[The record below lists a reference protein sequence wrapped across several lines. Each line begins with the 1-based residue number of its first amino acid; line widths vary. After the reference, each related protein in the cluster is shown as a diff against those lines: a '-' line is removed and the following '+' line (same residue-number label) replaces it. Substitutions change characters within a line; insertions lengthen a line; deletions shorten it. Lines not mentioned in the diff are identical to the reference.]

1 MQNKSLLSCVIVA
14 AALFLSAD
22 AFGVS
27 ATVRSKAELLDAVAK
42 ASDGNGLLVQD
53 LDIVFAADC
62 APIEIGEDDI
72 WNQNAKC
79 ILDCGGRRI
88 TLDAGGCPGGTVVIG
103 GNVEEA
109 RREDQSA
116 AIKGCGKGSVFR
128 NLTIVN
134 QGRLEFAS
142 VEGTRVKDCDFI
154 GCGSSADAW
163 AGDGGAV
170 QGCGIVEGCGFERC
184 RARRGGALSDCGYAV
199 ECLFIDCR
207 AFDGGG
213 AIAGAGDVSRCEFRG
228 CSSDLFNGGVGG
240 AIYGGRD
247 VVSCLFVDCT
257 AKQGGAIMSS
267 ESLDGQHPKVV
278 HCTFIRCRGELN
290 DEAVF
295 ENSAGSRLFM
305 LNCLSYGSA
314 MLQEGADEGD
324 KFGCYCL
331 TDEGF
336 FANYAKG
343 DFHPNPALP
352 EDWEDPCG
360 LRFGDSGAAVF
371 VCRDLD
377 GYGYQLSSP
386 WPVCPG
392 CYRFRSGD
400 GEESTAPESAGKGSS
415 SVVKPRKG
423 AKPGHWRLPSKRA
436 PAPVKGFWN
445 SVRNSPPHV
454 VSQRTTSALLDLSKL
469 PCEIT
474 QNEIVH
480 GGDNYLDFV
489 STWYERS
496 RDLFRFFDLR
506 GPLKMPEVGVTPGYG
521 CPGRISPY
529 EEDDELK
536 ALARKYRFRT
546 GWFHRGFPK
555 EGDKQYQLYQD
566 RLKCWESKTNDVLDC
581 ITCAVEKIPFL
592 FSPAPGR
599 GPMPLVVYIAGS
611 GEQGTDLKKMF
622 RQTGVFDAVRDPS
635 FVFAQ
640 PCHLLAIMP
649 PEFANRNSYIHYPH
663 LYSHCS
669 GEKDGVCSEPL
680 RRYSHFTGSIDLI
693 RMYADL
699 VFELQRELES
709 KGRGTINPNAIVLV
723 GLSSGASAALSMMRE
738 FPGRY
743 AGVCAT
749 SPSWQFLMP
758 AVDRYRPGRWWFAV
772 SEAHHDW
779 DNEINKMVSA
789 CRGAG
794 ADVRLDYYP
803 HGDNWWNAQ
812 YSSPGFKSWLADC
825 CAKGPLHGE
834 KLIIARPEPGAK
846 LLLAK
851 TGPDE
856 ATYYGTVEERP
867 EGLPSEVAG
876 KRIKDIK
883 GIRYLYVDGSAREI
897 PPEAF
902 MQSAELETVHIKSH
916 GLTNIAARAFAESPK
931 LNLVVF
937 EGSDSPRIAGDAF
950 DGCAPALYG
959 GTIGVPVKIS
969 WGVTKVSWGATNGTN
984 TTILG
989 SRKISLK
996 AHALPVDGL
1005 FSTHLFLCDDQIHRR
1020 LHIEGEFLW
1029 SEEGEDGAN
1038 ALMFLGEGRDVFVPD
1053 TLGGRPVVALGRN
1066 LLHRRWGEFEYGIFA
1081 IPATVR
1087 SMPLFPGQHKVGK
1100 VFAACKL
1107 GYNVEYVLS
1116 PETVVYGTAP
1126 DENTGKLVPT
1136 WIGWNG
1142 KEVVVPQGT
1151 NPREFF
1157 SQDVALKFVHESGRG
1172 K

>member
-1 MQNKSLLSCVIVA
+1 MQNKPFLSCLIIA
-14 AALFLSAD
+14 LALFLSAD

-27 ATVRSKAELLDAVAK
+27 ATVRGKAELLGVVAK

-79 ILDCGGRRI
+79 LLDCGGHRI
-88 TLDAGGCPGGTVVIG
+88 TLDADGCPGGTVVIRGNTEG
-103 GNVEEA
+103 G
-109 RREDQSA
+109 RREDRSA
-116 AIKGCGKGSVFR
+116 AIKGCGRESVFR
-128 NLTIVN
+128 NLTFVN

-163 AGDGGAV
+163 AGEGGAV

-184 RARRGGALSDCGYAV
+184 RACVGGALSDCGYVV
-199 ECLFIDCR
+199 ECLFVDCR

-213 AIAGAGDVSRCEFRG
+213 AIAWAGDVSRCEFRSCG
-228 CSSDLFNGGVGG
+228 SEISNGGVGG
-240 AIYGGRD
+240 AIYGVRD

-257 AKQGGAIMSS
+257 ANQGGAIMSA

-278 HCTFIRCRGELN
+278 HCTFIRCRGELH

-314 MLQEGADEGD
+314 MLQEGANEGD

-331 TDEGF
+331 ADDGF
-336 FANYAKG
+336 FADYANG

-360 LRFGDSGAAVF
+360 LRFGESGAAVF

-392 CYRFRSGD
+392 CYRFRAGD
-400 GEESTAPESAGKGSS
+400 DGQSTTTESAGKGAS

-423 AKPGHWRLPSKRA
+423 AKPGHWRVPPKRA
-436 PAPVKGFWN
+436 PVPAKGFWN

-454 VSQRTTSALLDLSKL
+454 VSQRTTNALLDLSKR
-469 PCEIT
+469 PCEIV

-489 STWYERS
+489 SAWYEMS
-496 RDLFRFFDLR
+496 GDLFRFFDLR

-529 EEDDELK
+529 DEDDELT

-555 EGDKQYQLYQD
+555 EGDPDYSSYEK
-566 RLKCWESKTNDVLDC
+566 RLRCWELKTNDVLSC
-581 ITCAVEKIPFL
+581 YTCTVEKIPFL

-622 RQTGVFDAVRDPS
+622 RQTGVFDAVRAPS
-635 FVFAQ
+635 FVFAH

-649 PEFANRNSYIHYPH
+649 PDFATRESYLHYPH
-663 LYSHCS
+663 
-669 GEKDGVCSEPL
+669 
-680 RRYSHFTGSIDLI
+680 RYSFCSSPPSGDPPANLDLL

-699 VFELQRELES
+699 VFELQRQLES
-709 KGRGTINPNAIVLV
+709 QGRGTIDPNAIVLT
-723 GLSSGASAALSMMRE
+723 GLGSGASAALSMMRE
-738 FPGRY
+738 YPGRY

-749 SPSWQFLMP
+749 NPSWQFLLP
-758 AVDRYRPGRWWFAV
+758 AVDRYRPGRWWFAL
-772 SEAHHDW
+772 SEAYH
-779 DNEINKMVSA
+779 EIDDKVNTMAEAYRK
-789 CRGAG
+789 AG
-794 ADVRLDYYP
+794 AEVRLNYYP
-803 HGDNWWNAQ
+803 NGDNWWNAQ
-812 YSSPGFKSWLADC
+812 YSSPEFQGWIAEC
-825 CAKGPLHGE
+825 CAKGQLHGE
-834 KLIIARPEPGAK
+834 RLIVARPEPGAK

-856 ATYYGTVEERP
+856 ATYYGTLEERP
-867 EGLPSEVAG
+867 DGLPSEVAG
-876 KRIKDIK
+876 KRIKDIR
-883 GIRYLYVDGSAREI
+883 GIRYLYVAGSAGEI
-897 PPEAF
+897 PPDAF

-916 GLTNIAARAFAESPK
+916 VTNIAARAFAGSPK

-937 EGSDSPRIAGDAF
+937 EGYRLPRIAADAF

-959 GTIGVPVKIS
+959 GTIGVPVEISWSTVKIS
-969 WGVTKVSWGATNGTN
+969 GGITN
-984 TTILG
+984 TVTHG
-989 SRKISLK
+989 RRKISLK
-996 AHALPVDGL
+996 SHALPVDGL
-1005 FSTHLFLCDDQIHRR
+1005 FSTHLFLCDDQLHRR
-1020 LHIEGEFLW
+1020 LHIEGDFLW

-1066 LLHRRWGEFEYGIFA
+1066 LLHRRWGEFEYGILA

-1087 SMPLFPGQHKVGK
+1087 SMPLFPGGHKVSK

-1107 GYNVEYVLS
+1107 GFNAKFVLS
-1116 PETVVYGTAP
+1116 PETVVYGTTP
-1126 DENTGKLVPT
+1126 DETTGRLVPS
-1136 WIGWNG
+1136 WIGWEG
-1142 KEVVVPQGT
+1142 KEVVVPRGT

-1157 SQDVALKFVHESGRG
+1157 FQDIASKFVHESGRG
-1172 K
+1172 Q

>member
-1 MQNKSLLSCVIVA
+1 MQIKFFLSCLIFA
-14 AALFLSAD
+14 LPLFLTAD

-27 ATVRSKAELLDAVAK
+27 ATVRSKDELLNAVAK
-42 ASDGNGLLVQD
+42 ASNGKGLLVED
-53 LDIVFAADC
+53 LDVVFAADC
-62 APIEIGEDDI
+62 APIKIGEDDI
-72 WNQNAKC
+72 WNQDAKC
-79 ILDCGGRRI
+79 LLDCGGRRI
-88 TLDAGGCPGGTVVIG
+88 TLDAGDCPSGTVVIG
-103 GNVEEA
+103 GDGE
-109 RREDQSA
+109 RRDGRA
-116 AIKGCGKGSVFR
+116 VAIKGCGKGSVFR
-128 NLTIVN
+128 NLTLVN
-134 QGRLEFAS
+134 QGRLEFVS

-163 AGDGGAV
+163 TGEGGAV
-170 QGCGIVEGCGFERC
+170 QGCGIVEGCGFARC
-184 RARRGGALSDCGYAV
+184 RARVGGALSDCGYVV
-199 ECLFIDCR
+199 ESLFIDCR

-213 AIAGAGDVSRCEFRG
+213 AIAGVGDVSRCEFRNCG
-228 CSSDLFNGGVGG
+228 SELSNGGVGG

-295 ENSAGSRLFM
+295 ENSADSPLFM
-305 LNCLSYGSA
+305 LNCLSCGSA
-314 MLQEGADEGD
+314 MLQDGADEGD

-331 TDEGF
+331 ADEGF
-336 FANYAKG
+336 FADYAKG
-343 DFHPNPALP
+343 DFHPNPALS

-360 LRFGDSGAAVF
+360 LRFGESGAAVF

-400 GEESTAPESAGKGSS
+400 GGESAATESAGKGASF
-415 SVVKPRKG
+415 VVKPRKG
-423 AKPGHWRLPSKRA
+423 AKPGHWRVPPKRA
-436 PAPVKGFWN
+436 PMPVKGFWN

-529 EEDDELK
+529 DEDDELK

-566 RLKCWESKTNDVLDC
+566 RLKCWELKTNDVLDC
-581 ITCAVEKIPFL
+581 TTCAVEKIPFL

-709 KGRGTINPNAIVLV
+709 KGRGTIDPNAIVLT
-723 GLSSGASAALSMMRE
+723 GLGSGASAALSMMRE
-738 FPGRY
+738 YPGRY

-749 SPSWQFLMP
+749 YPSWQFLLP
-758 AVDRYRPGRWWFAV
+758 AVDRYRPGRWWFAL
-772 SEAHHDW
+772 SEAYH
-779 DNEINKMVSA
+779 EIDDKVNTMAEAYRK
-789 CRGAG
+789 AG
-794 ADVRLDYYP
+794 ADVRLNYYP
-803 HGDNWWNAQ
+803 NGDNWWNAQ
-812 YSSPGFKSWLADC
+812 YLSPEFKSWLADC

-834 KLIIARPEPGAK
+834 KLIIARPKPGAK

-902 MQSAELETVHIKSH
+902 NRSKELETVHIKSH
-916 GLTNIAARAFAESPK
+916 VTNIAARAFAESPK

-937 EGSDSPRIAGDAF
+937 EDYRSPRIAADAF

-959 GTIGVPVKIS
+959 GTIGVPVEIS
-969 WGVTKVSWGATNGTN
+969 WGVTKVSWGPTTSETN
-984 TTILG
+984 TTVYG
-989 SRKISLK
+989 TRKISLK
-996 AHALPVDGL
+996 SHALPVDGL
-1005 FSTHLFLCDDQIHRR
+1005 FSTHLFLCDDQLHRR
-1020 LHIEGEFLW
+1020 LHITGDFLW

-1053 TLGGRPVVALGRN
+1053 MLGGRPVVALGRH
-1066 LLHRRWGEFEYGIFA
+1066 LLHRRWGEFEYGVLA

-1087 SMPLFPGQHKVGK
+1087 SMPFFPGQHKVGK

-1107 GYNVEYVLS
+1107 GYNVKYVLS
-1116 PETVVYGTAP
+1116 PETVVYGTTP
-1126 DENTGKLVPT
+1126 DETTGRLVPS
-1136 WIGWNG
+1136 WIGWKG
-1142 KEVVVPQGT
+1142 KEVVVPRGT

-1157 SQDVALKFVHESGRG
+1157 SQDIASK
-1172 K
+1172 

>member
-1 MQNKSLLSCVIVA
+1 MQSKFSLSCLIIA
-14 AALFLSAD
+14 LALFLTAD
-22 AFGVS
+22 AFGVP
-27 ATVRSKAELLDAVAK
+27 ATVRSRDELLDAVAK
-42 ASDGNGLLVQD
+42 ASDGKGLLVQD
-53 LDIVFAADC
+53 LDVVFAADC

-79 ILDCGGRRI
+79 LLDCGGRRI
-88 TLDAGGCPGGTVVIG
+88 TLDAGDCPSGTIVIG
-103 GNVEEA
+103 GDGE
-109 RREDQSA
+109 RRDGRA
-116 AIKGCGKGSVFR
+116 VAIKGCGKGSVFR
-128 NLTIVN
+128 NLTLVN
-134 QGRLEFAS
+134 QGRLEFVS
-142 VEGTRVKDCDFI
+142 VEDTRVKDCDFI

-163 AGDGGAV
+163 AGEGGAV

-184 RARRGGALSDCGYAV
+184 RARVGGALSDCGYVV

-213 AIAGAGDVSRCEFRG
+213 AIAGAGDVSRCEFRNCG
-228 CSSDLFNGGVGG
+228 SELSNGGVGG

-314 MLQEGADEGD
+314 MLQEGANEGD

-331 TDEGF
+331 ADEGF
-336 FANYAKG
+336 FADYANG
-343 DFHPNPALP
+343 DFHPNPALS

-360 LRFGDSGAAVF
+360 L
-371 VCRDLD
+371 
-377 GYGYQLSSP
+377 
-386 WPVCPG
+386 
-392 CYRFRSGD
+392 
-400 GEESTAPESAGKGSS
+400 SAGKGAS

-423 AKPGHWRLPSKRA
+423 AKPGHWRVPLKRA
-436 PAPVKGFWN
+436 PMPVKGFWN

-454 VSQRTTSALLDLSKL
+454 VSQRTTRELLDLSKL

-480 GGDNYLDFV
+480 GGDNYLDFA

-496 RDLFRFFDLR
+496 GDLFRFFDLR

-555 EGDKQYQLYQD
+555 EGDPAYSSYKK
-566 RLKCWESKTNDVLDC
+566 RLECWESKTNDVLSC
-581 ITCAVEKIPFL
+581 YTCTVEKMPFL

-649 PEFANRNSYIHYPH
+649 PEFANRDSYIHYPH

-669 GEKDGVCSEPL
+669 GEMDGVCPEQLL
-680 RRYSHFTGSIDLI
+680 RYCRFTGSVDLI
-693 RMYADL
+693 KMYADL

-709 KGRGTINPNAIVLV
+709 KGRGTIDPNAIVLT
-723 GLSSGASAALSMMRE
+723 GLGSGASAALSMMRE
-738 FPGRY
+738 YPGRYMMREYPGRY

-749 SPSWQFLMP
+749 YPSWQFLVP

-772 SEAHHDW
+772 SEAYHKID
-779 DNEINKMVSA
+779 DKVNTMVEVY
-789 CRGAG
+789 RKAG
-794 ADVRLDYYP
+794 ADVRLNYYP
-803 HGDNWWNAQ
+803 NGDNWWNAQ
-812 YSSPGFKSWLADC
+812 YSSPEFQGWIADC
-825 CAKGPLHGE
+825 CSKGPLHGE
-834 KLIIARPEPGAK
+834 KLIIAQPGLGSK

-856 ATYYGTVEERP
+856 ATYYGTVKERP
-867 EGLPSEVAG
+867 EGLPSEVAD
-876 KRIKDIK
+876 KRIKNIK

-897 PPEAF
+897 PAEAF
-902 MQSAELETVHIKSH
+902 MRSPELETVHIKSY

-959 GTIGVPVKIS
+959 GTVGVPVEIS
-969 WGVTKVSWGATNGTN
+969 WSTVKVSGGITN
-984 TTILG
+984 TVTHG
-989 SRKISLK
+989 RRKISLK
-996 AHALPVDGL
+996 SHALPVDGL
-1005 FSTHLFLCDDQIHRR
+1005 FSTHLFLCDDQLHRR
-1020 LHIEGEFLW
+1020 LHITGDFLW

-1053 TLGGRPVVALGRN
+1053 KLGGRPVVALGRH
-1066 LLHRRWGEFEYGIFA
+1066 LLHRRWGEFEYGILA

-1087 SMPLFPGQHKVGK
+1087 SMPLFPGGHKVSK

-1107 GYNVEYVLS
+1107 GFNAKFVLS
-1116 PETVVYGTAP
+1116 PETVVYGTTP
-1126 DENTGKLVPT
+1126 DETTGRLVPS
-1136 WIGWNG
+1136 WIGWEG
-1142 KEVVVPQGT
+1142 KEVVVPRGT

-1157 SQDVALKFVHESGRG
+1157 SQDVASKFIHANGGGR
-1172 K
+1172 

>member
-1 MQNKSLLSCVIVA
+1 MTRKTYCGNLLWQSSLTLL
-14 AALFLSAD
+14 ALFLTAD
-22 AFGVS
+22 AFGVP
-27 ATVRSKAELLDAVAK
+27 ATVRSRDELLDAVAK
-42 ASDGNGLLVQD
+42 ASNGKGLLVQD
-53 LDIVFAADC
+53 LDVVFAADC
-62 APIEIGEDDI
+62 APIKIGEDDI
-72 WNQNAKC
+72 WNQDAKC
-79 ILDCGGRRI
+79 LLDCGGRRI
-88 TLDAGGCPGGTVVIG
+88 TLDAGDCPSGTVVIG
-103 GNVEEA
+103 GDGE
-109 RREDQSA
+109 RRDGRA
-116 AIKGCGKGSVFR
+116 VAIKGCGKGSVFR
-128 NLTIVN
+128 NLTLVN
-134 QGRLEFAS
+134 QGRLEFVS
-142 VEGTRVKDCDFI
+142 VEDTRVKDCDFI

-163 AGDGGAV
+163 AGEGGAV

-184 RARRGGALSDCGYAV
+184 RARVGGALSDCGYVV

-213 AIAGAGDVSRCEFRG
+213 AIAGAGDVSRCEFRSCG
-228 CSSDLFNGGVGG
+228 SEISNGGVGG

-257 AKQGGAIMSS
+257 AKQGGAIMSA

-305 LNCLSYGSA
+305 LNCLSCGSA
-314 MLQEGADEGD
+314 MLQEGANEGD

-331 TDEGF
+331 ADEGF
-336 FANYAKG
+336 FADYANG
-343 DFHPNPALP
+343 DFHPNPALS

-360 LRFGDSGAAVF
+360 LRFGESGAAVF

-400 GEESTAPESAGKGSS
+400 DGESAAPESAGKGAS

-423 AKPGHWRLPSKRA
+423 AKPGHWRVPPKRA
-436 PAPVKGFWN
+436 SMPVKGFWN

-454 VSQRTTSALLDLSKL
+454 VSQRTTRELLDLSKL

-496 RDLFRFFDLR
+496 GDLFRFFDLH

-536 ALARKYRFRT
+536 ALMRKYRFRT

-555 EGDKQYQLYQD
+555 EGDPAYSSYKK
-566 RLKCWESKTNDVLDC
+566 RLECWESKTNDVLSC
-581 ITCAVEKIPFL
+581 YTCTVEKIPFL

-622 RQTGVFDAVRDPS
+622 RQTGVFDVVRDPS
-635 FVFAQ
+635 FVFAH

-649 PEFANRNSYIHYPH
+649 PDFATRASYLHYPH
-663 LYSHCS
+663 
-669 GEKDGVCSEPL
+669 
-680 RRYSHFTGSIDLI
+680 RYSFCSNPPSGDPPANLDLL

-699 VFELQRELES
+699 VFELQRELVA
-709 KGRGTINPNAIVLV
+709 KGRGTIDPNAIVLT
-723 GLSSGASAALSMMRE
+723 GLGSGASAALSMMRE
-738 FPGRY
+738 YPGRY

-749 SPSWQFLMP
+749 YPSWQFLLP
-758 AVDRYRPGRWWFAV
+758 AVDRYRPGRWWFAL
-772 SEAHHDW
+772 SEAYH
-779 DNEINKMVSA
+779 EIDDKVNTMAEAYRK
-789 CRGAG
+789 AG
-794 ADVRLDYYP
+794 ADVRLNYYP
-803 HGDNWWNAQ
+803 NGDNWWNAQ
-812 YSSPGFKSWLADC
+812 YSSPEFQGWIVEC

-834 KLIIARPEPGAK
+834 RLIVARPEPGAK

-876 KRIKDIK
+876 KRIKNIK

-897 PPEAF
+897 PAEAF
-902 MQSAELETVHIKSH
+902 MRSPELETVHIKSY

-959 GTIGVPVKIS
+959 GTVGVPVEIS
-969 WGVTKVSWGATNGTN
+969 WSTVKVSGGITN
-984 TTILG
+984 TVTHG
-989 SRKISLK
+989 RRKISLK
-996 AHALPVDGL
+996 SHALPVDGL
-1005 FSTHLFLCDDQIHRR
+1005 FSTHLFLCDDQLHRR
-1020 LHIEGEFLW
+1020 LHITGDFLW

-1053 TLGGRPVVALGRN
+1053 KFGERPVVALGRN
-1066 LLHRRWGEFEYGIFA
+1066 LLHRVRDDFEYGILA

-1087 SMPLFPGQHKVGK
+1087 SMPLFPSQYKVSK

-1107 GYNVEYVLS
+1107 RYNVEFLLS
-1116 PETVVYGTAP
+1116 PETVVYGTTP
-1126 DENTGKLVPT
+1126 DKTSGKLVPT
-1136 WIGWNG
+1136 WIGWKG
-1142 KEVVVPQGT
+1142 KEVVVPHGT

-1157 SQDVALKFVHESGRG
+1157 GNTVKPPLPKES

>member
-1 MQNKSLLSCVIVA
+1 MQSKSFVLCLA
-14 AALFLSAD
+14 GALALFLSPD

-27 ATVRSKAELLDAVAK
+27 ATVRSRAEFLGAVAK
-42 ASDGNGLLVQD
+42 ASDGKGLLVQD
-53 LDIVFAADC
+53 LDVVFAADC
-62 APIEIGEDDI
+62 APIKIGEDDI

-79 ILDCGGRRI
+79 LLDCGGHRI

-103 GNVEEA
+103 GNAEGG
-109 RREDQSA
+109 RREDRSA
-116 AIKGCGKGSVFR
+116 AIKGCGRESVFR
-128 NLTIVN
+128 NLTFVN

-154 GCGSSADAW
+154 GCGPSSDAW
-163 AGDGGAV
+163 AGEGGAV
-170 QGCGIVEGCGFERC
+170 KGCGIVEGCGFERC
-184 RARRGGALSDCGYAV
+184 RARVGGALSDCGYVV
-199 ECLFIDCR
+199 ECLFVDCR
-207 AFDGGG
+207 ALDGGG
-213 AIAGAGDVSRCEFRG
+213 AIAGAGDVSRCEFRSCG
-228 CSSDLFNGGVGG
+228 SEISNGGVGG

-257 AKQGGAIMSS
+257 AKQGGAIMSA
-267 ESLDGQHPKVV
+267 ESLGGQHPKVV
-278 HCTFIRCRGELN
+278 HCTFIRCRGEQN

-295 ENSAGSRLFM
+295 ESSADSPLFM

-314 MLQEGADEGD
+314 MLQEGADEAD

-331 TDEGF
+331 EDDGF
-336 FANYAKG
+336 FADYAKG

-352 EDWEDPCG
+352 DSWEDPCG
-360 LRFGDSGAAVF
+360 LRFGESGAAVF

-377 GYGYQLSSP
+377 GFGYQLSSP

-392 CYRFRSGD
+392 CYRFRAGD
-400 GEESTAPESAGKGSS
+400 GVESASPESAGKDAT

-423 AKPGHWRLPSKRA
+423 AKPGHWRVPPKRA
-436 PAPVKGFWN
+436 PVPANGFWS

-454 VSQRTTSALLDLSKL
+454 VSQRTTGALLDLSKL
-469 PCEIT
+469 PCEIV

-489 STWYERS
+489 STWYEGGGFSPRC
-496 RDLFRFFDLR
+496 

-536 ALARKYRFRT
+536 TLARKYRFRT

-555 EGDKQYQLYQD
+555 EGDPAYSSYKK
-566 RLKCWESKTNDVLDC
+566 RLECWERKTNDVLSC
-581 ITCAVEKIPFL
+581 YTCTVEKIPFL

-635 FVFAQ
+635 FVFAH

-649 PEFANRNSYIHYPH
+649 PDFATRASYLHFPH
-663 LYSHCS
+663 
-669 GEKDGVCSEPL
+669 
-680 RRYSHFTGSIDLI
+680 RYSFCSNPPSGDPPANLDLL

-709 KGRGTINPNAIVLV
+709 KGRGTIDPNAIVLT
-723 GLSSGASAALSMMRE
+723 GLGSGASAALSMMRE
-738 FPGRY
+738 YPGRY

-749 SPSWQFLMP
+749 YPSWQFLLP
-758 AVDRYRPGRWWFAV
+758 AVDRYRPGRWWFAL
-772 SEAHHDW
+772 SEAYH
-779 DNEINKMVSA
+779 EIDDKVNTMAEAYGK
-789 CRGAG
+789 AG
-794 ADVRLDYYP
+794 ADVRVNYYQN
-803 HGDNWWNAQ
+803 GDNWWNAQ
-812 YSSPGFKSWLADC
+812 YSSPEFKSWIADC
-825 CAKGPLHGE
+825 CDKGPLHGE
-834 KLIIARPEPGAK
+834 KLIVARPESGAE

-856 ATYYGTVEERP
+856 AMYYGTVEERP
-867 EGLPSEVAG
+867 EGLPSEVAD
-876 KRIKDIK
+876 KRIKDIR
-883 GIRYLYVDGSAREI
+883 GIRYLYVGGSAGEI
-897 PPEAF
+897 PPDAF
-902 MQSAELETVHIKSH
+902 MQSADLETVHIKSH
-916 GLTNIAARAFAESPK
+916 VTNIAARAFAESPK

-937 EGSDSPRIAGDAF
+937 EDYRLPRIAVDAF
-950 DGCAPALYG
+950 DGCSPALYG
-959 GTIGVPVKIS
+959 GTIGVPVEIS
-969 WGVTKVSWGATNGTN
+969 WGVTKVSWGPTASETN
-984 TTILG
+984 TTVYG
-989 SRKISLK
+989 TRKISLK
-996 AHALPVDGL
+996 SHALPVDGL
-1005 FSTHLFLCDDQIHRR
+1005 FSTHLFLCDDQLHRR
-1020 LHIEGEFLW
+1020 LHIEGDFLW

-1066 LLHRRWGEFEYGIFA
+1066 LLHRRWGGFEYGILA

-1087 SMPLFPGQHKVGK
+1087 SMPLFPGDHKVSK

-1107 GYNVEYVLS
+1107 GFNAKFVLS
-1116 PETVVYGTAP
+1116 PETVVYGTTP
-1126 DENTGKLVPT
+1126 DETTGRLVPS
-1136 WIGWNG
+1136 WIGWEG
-1142 KEVVVPQGT
+1142 KEVVVPRGT

-1157 SQDVALKFVHESGRG
+1157 KPTSPAKRMPGAD
-1172 K
+1172 